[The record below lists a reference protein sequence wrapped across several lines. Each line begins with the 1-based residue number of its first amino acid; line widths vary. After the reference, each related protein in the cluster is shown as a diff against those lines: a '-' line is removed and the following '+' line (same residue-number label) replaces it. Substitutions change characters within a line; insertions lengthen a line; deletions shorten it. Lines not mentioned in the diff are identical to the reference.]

1 MTAHG
6 KPPGLR
12 ATLFVS
18 LPALLLVFLMTAC
31 GPAGPRTYEFHGLAM
46 GTTWSVKVVAASLD
60 RERQQALEALVVAE
74 LDGVNEKMSHYL
86 ETSELSRFND
96 LVEDAPFP
104 VSAELLEVLERA
116 LEIGEQT
123 GGALDVTIGPL
134 VDAWGFGPPGHPPE
148 PPSDAEILRL
158 LAASGPEHLVLDRHA
173 AAVTKRVP
181 GLRVDLSA
189 IAKGYAVD
197 RVAEALAA
205 EGLDRFL
212 VEIGGELRALGT
224 GETGE
229 PWRLAVERPRTEG
242 RSVQLIVPLTSGSLA
257 TSGDYRNYYEVDG
270 ERITHILD
278 PRTGRPITHRLAS
291 VSVVD
296 PLCVRADALATA
308 LMVLGPD
315 DGYRLAME
323 SDLAALFLVRG
334 EDGTFT
340 ELATPRFRQIL
351 DGLASPPGNS
361 QHTPEAEH

>member
-1 MTAHG
+1 MLAC
-6 KPPGLR
+6 LR
-12 ATLFVS
+12 TTLLGS
-18 LPALLLVFLMTAC
+18 LPSLLLVFLMTAC

-46 GTTWSVKVVAASLD
+46 GTTWSVKVVAASMD

-86 ETSELSRFND
+86 ETSELSRFNASAEG
-96 LVEDAPFP
+96 VPFP
-104 VSAELLEVLERA
+104 ASADLLEVLERA

-123 GGALDVTIGPL
+123 DGALDVTIGPL
-134 VDAWGFGPPGHPPE
+134 VDAWGFGPPGQPPE

-158 LAASGPEHLVLDRHA
+158 LAATGPEHLELDRDA
-173 AAVTKRVP
+173 ATLQKAVP

-229 PWRLAVERPRTEG
+229 PWRLAVERPRIEG
-242 RSVQLIVPLTSGSLA
+242 RSVHLVVPLTSGSLA

-270 ERITHILD
+270 QRITHILD

-315 DGYRLAME
+315 EGYRLAEQLDM
-323 SDLAALFLVRG
+323 AALFLVRN
-334 EDGTFT
+334 EDQTFQ
-340 ELATPRFRQIL
+340 ELITQRFQGIL
-351 DGLASPPGNS
+351 DGPVSRPGDGELA
-361 QHTPEAEH
+361 PELER